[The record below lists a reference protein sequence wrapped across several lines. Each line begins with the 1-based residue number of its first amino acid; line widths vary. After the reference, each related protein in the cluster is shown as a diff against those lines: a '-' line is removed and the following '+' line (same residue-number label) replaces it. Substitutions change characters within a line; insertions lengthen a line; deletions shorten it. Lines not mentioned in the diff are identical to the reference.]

1 MSKAHTNNGPWL
13 ICLENDGYEA
23 SLERAKVYR
32 TIADPNAASEGL
44 VRIIDESG
52 EDYLYPARFFES
64 IQLPVNIRRSL
75 AGARGRKRTRSTIRP
90 KR

>member
-1 MSKAHTNNGPWL
+1 MSATQEERESGM

-52 EDYLYPARFFES
+52 EDYLYPARLFES
-64 IQLPVNIRRSL
+64 IQLPASIRRSL
-75 AGARGRKRTRSTIRP
+75 AGARGRKRTRSTVRP